1 MRRQLSSRTE
11 KSGGSGAAARCI
23 VFRDSF
29 AASLI
34 PLLTESC
41 REITLIDIRYISPA
55 VLGKFVSF
63 DAQGVSLLCSTTIK

>member
-1 MRRQLSSRTE
+1 M
-11 KSGGSGAAARCI
+11 RCI

-34 PLLTESC
+34 PLLTENC
-41 REITLIDIRYISPA
+41 RKITLIDTRSISPA

-63 DAQGVSLLCSTTIK
+63 DAQDVLLLCSASVRDGSATIK

>member
-1 MRRQLSSRTE
+1 M
-11 KSGGSGAAARCI
+11 RCI

-41 REITLIDIRYISPA
+41 REITLIGTRSISPA

-63 DAQGVSLLCSTTIK
+63 DAQGVSLLCSTSVRDGSATIR

>member
-1 MRRQLSSRTE
+1 M
-11 KSGGSGAAARCI
+11 RCI

-41 REITLIDIRYISPA
+41 REITLIGTRSISPA

-63 DAQGVSLLCSTTIK
+63 DAQGMPLLCSTSVCNGSATIR

>member
-1 MRRQLSSRTE
+1 M
-11 KSGGSGAAARCI
+11 
-23 VFRDSF
+23 FRDSF